1 MIPCKIE
8 EITSNDLKAVSECFD
23 SLNQS
28 LTELLQSTSSFVSQV
43 DDLRERITRLTE
55 EMRQMDLELS
65 Q

>member
-43 DDLRERITRLTE
+43 DDLQERITRLTE